1 MKKRISNRPPAN
13 LPGAAVLLAAM
24 LAGPAAIAAPF
35 TFSSGAPDGQIGTL
49 AQQGFDANGGGEVE
63 TADDFVLTQQT
74 LLTGGSFTGL
84 VVGDGDLSNVIVE
97 FYRVFPGDSQLPP
110 SGRVPT
116 RENSPADVDFAS
128 FEAVDGAFAS
138 VNAVVLQDGFSVT
151 NSIGP
156 DGINP
161 IPDQT
166 TGGDGPLSGT
176 MTAIEFVF
184 NEALLLEAGQYF
196 FVPRVAFDEPG
207 PNGDIAEFYWL
218 SSAKPIDAS
227 GTPFDGDLQ
236 SWIRDEDLQPDW
248 LRVGTDVIGAGAFNA
263 AFTLDGETVDADVP
277 LPAPV
282 ALMTLGLLGFTL
294 RKRTAR

>member
-1 MKKRISNRPPAN
+1 MALEARSDPMDHFALLESGEVHFVMSALEPSANTSQLRSSALDTLNFVLMMRADHPLARGRLTMKKY
-13 LPGAAVLLAAM
+13 LAASHAM
-24 LAGPAAIAAPF
+24 A
-35 TFSSGAPDGQIGTL
+35 
-49 AQQGFDANGGGEVE
+49 
-63 TADDFVLTQQT
+63 
-74 LLTGGSFTGL
+74 
-84 VVGDGDLSNVIVE
+84 
-97 FYRVFPGDSQLPP
+97 
-110 SGRVPT
+110 
-116 RENSPADVDFAS
+116 
-128 FEAVDGAFAS
+128 
-138 VNAVVLQDGFSVT
+138 
-151 NSIGP
+151 
-156 DGINP
+156 
-161 IPDQT
+161 
-166 TGGDGPLSGT
+166 
-176 MTAIEFVF
+176 AIEFVF